1 MSKQKVVS
9 SLLLSTVVLGGLAFY
24 PTTTVKAEVL
34 EPDVTSVN
42 VSDATNIPVVSNEEE
57 LEDDIASEEELNE
70 QAEEV
75 TKPSSPEALLQ
86 PRAMMSDS
94 TNSDMEEI
102 PVDDSV
108 SEKIADTPLIQTS
121 NVDSK
126 AKGDDQA
133 KIRASVSVEPLKV
146 EKNKLE
152 WQVTFDTEAWSFD
165 KSPGG
170 FYFVLPEGLEL
181 TEIIDNDHGSS
192 NIINDFPTDVNAPK
206 NDGGQKYRFFSK
218 EEKRQ
223 DDKNFDSQWGWSA
236 EQANPDVTVQKWKS
250 EGRFSK
256 IYFIDK
262 ITDTTRVTYALTARI
277 TDSNQKSFPV
287 AAVMKTFGYTNW
299 SGVQFTS
306 LGARE
311 ILLET
316 PKETPMPPKEAPK
329 PEEPKQEAPQTPA
342 PDAPQPEGSK
352 DTPEASPKPEAPQT
366 PPAPEASQPEAP
378 ESSGIVELGTI
389 PKESLKVKV
398 TFKEKGDILTTP
410 DSTYRLQEGQYLE
423 EVIIGSNIE
432 DTLARAQ
439 KRVTTKEGYEFVGWA
454 LESDPEK
461 EIEKNL
467 KVSHDI
473 TLVAIVRKKS
483 SEETLKPMEPK
494 VEKPT
499 PEVPQVPE
507 APSTPKEEAP
517 KKEVPAPEVPSIL
530 EEQPKET
537 PVPEVPKQEEVQPE
551 APKSDKVETDKP
563 MPETKKPDMK
573 QPKAD
578 DMPKEQKPK
587 AEEPKAEQPQMD
599 KPQMEAPKKDSEAP
613 KTGKTE
619 TDKPMP
625 ETKKPDMKQPKTDD
639 MPKEQK
645 PKAEEPK
652 AEQPQMEAPK
662 KDSEAPKS
670 DKAETDKPMPETK
683 KPDMKQPKTDDMPK
697 EQKPNAEAPKAEQP
711 QMEAPKKDS
720 EAPKTGKAETDKPMP
735 ETKKPD
741 MKQPKTDD
749 MPKEQKPKAEEPK
762 AEQPQMDTPQME
774 APKKDSEAPKTG
786 KAESDKPM
794 PETKQPDMK
803 QPKTD
808 DMLKEQKPKAEEP
821 KAEQPQME
829 APKKDS
835 EAPKSDKV
843 ETDKPMPETKKPDM
857 KQPKADKQEAEKAQM
872 TRTEG
877 MKPESKVS
885 MMPKAE
891 APKATLPNTGEA
903 SSAIGWLGGA
913 LATLATGLYLFKNK
927 KEE

>member
-24 PTTTVKAEVL
+24 PTTTVKAESL
-34 EPDVTSVN
+34 ETDVTSVSSGD
-42 VSDATNIPVVSNEEE
+42 VVEKPVVSDGGESDFLAEEE
-57 LEDDIASEEELNE
+57 LEDDETLEEELNE
-70 QAEEV
+70 KAEEV
-75 TKPSSPEALLQ
+75 TEPSSPEALLQ
-86 PRAMMSDS
+86 PRAVMS
-94 TNSDMEEI
+94 NSGSNDMEEI

-352 DTPEASPKPEAPQT
+352 DTPEASPKPEAP
-366 PPAPEASQPEAP
+366 

-507 APSTPKEEAP
+507 APQTPEAPTEEPKKEDAPAPSTPSVPEEQPKETPAPEVPSTPEKQPEAPKEEPEQDAPQTPEAPSTPKEEAP
-517 KKEVPAPEVPSIL
+517 KKEVPAPEVPSIP

-613 KTGKTE
+613 KY
-619 TDKPMP
+619 
-625 ETKKPDMKQPKTDD
+625 
-639 MPKEQK
+639 
-645 PKAEEPK
+645 
-652 AEQPQMEAPK
+652 
-662 KDSEAPKS
+662 
-670 DKAETDKPMPETK
+670 
-683 KPDMKQPKTDDMPK
+683 
-697 EQKPNAEAPKAEQP
+697 
-711 QMEAPKKDS
+711 
-720 EAPKTGKAETDKPMP
+720 
-735 ETKKPD
+735 
-741 MKQPKTDD
+741 
-749 MPKEQKPKAEEPK
+749 
-762 AEQPQMDTPQME
+762 
-774 APKKDSEAPKTG
+774 
-786 KAESDKPM
+786 
-794 PETKQPDMK
+794 
-803 QPKTD
+803 
-808 DMLKEQKPKAEEP
+808 
-821 KAEQPQME
+821 
-829 APKKDS
+829 
-835 EAPKSDKV
+835 DKV

-872 TRTEG
+872 PRTEG